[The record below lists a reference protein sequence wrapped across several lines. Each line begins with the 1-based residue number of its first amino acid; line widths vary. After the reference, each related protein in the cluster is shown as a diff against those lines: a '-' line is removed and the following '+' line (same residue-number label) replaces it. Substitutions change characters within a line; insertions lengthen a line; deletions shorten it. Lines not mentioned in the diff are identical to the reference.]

1 MAWFKRIRE
10 AQRPFCTALV
20 AAGGSSARM
29 GTGHSKLLE
38 QLDGIPV
45 LAHTLRALE
54 EAETVNAIV
63 IAAREEDILPFSE
76 LCKSYGITKHVKIVL
91 GGRDREESVYRAAL
105 EADPRTEFLAV
116 QDGARPLVTPELID
130 AVVTAAF
137 RCNAAAPAVPV
148 RDTIKRREGD
158 RVTETVDRE
167 SLAAVQTPQ
176 VFEASLLK
184 AALQSAMEA
193 GAALT
198 DDCSAVERLGK
209 IVYLVEGDP
218 ENLKITTP
226 LDLVLAEAIL
236 EDRRRRA

>member
-20 AAGGSSARM
+20 AAAAALRGCGDWPLQAPGAAR
-29 GTGHSKLLE
+29 TASPL
-38 QLDGIPV
+38 

-76 LCKSYGITKHVKIVL
+76 LCKSYGITKPVKIVL

-167 SLAAVQTPQ
+167 RPAPPCRRPRSLRASLAEGGT
-176 VFEASLLK
+176 
-184 AALQSAMEA
+184 A
-193 GAALT
+193 G
-198 DDCSAVERLGK
+198 
-209 IVYLVEGDP
+209 P
-218 ENLKITTP
+218 P
-226 LDLVLAEAIL
+226 W
-236 EDRRRRA
+236 RRGLP